1 MNRIFKSAAI
11 VAVLAAALTSCDDQG
26 VSPRQ
31 DAAGKAAA
39 IIDLGLPGGTDAVDA
54 FGNVTVSRNLTLTSG
69 NTYILHNYF
78 RVQDGFTITIQPG
91 VIVKGVKKGTNATND
106 LAPGTL
112 VIERGGKINAIGD
125 KTGAVDS
132 AIVFTSNAATPVS
145 GDWGGIVVLGKAP
158 VSVTGGVSTIEGL
171 PTPNNTGFYGGTVA
185 NDNSGVIKFVRIE
198 YAGDVIGTDN
208 ELNGLTLGGVGSGT
222 TLDHVQVSY
231 GFDDGFEFF
240 GGTVNAKHL
249 ISYYN
254 TDDDFDTDL
263 GFSGKIQFGIVVRN
277 PNIAVT
283 GGGSNGFESNGDNA
297 IGVTPYTNAVFAN
310 FTILGPIQPTSTTI
324 DSRFRSGVLI
334 RAASELNLFNS
345 IVTGYK
351 TNQLELATPAAFDS
365 DANNATDNLVSIEG
379 VTLVAPTFN
388 SLAGVGTNVSNF
400 TSAVAAY
407 DNRSLTASVQGTG
420 TIGTLLAQTGLSASA
435 WSTTSRSF
443 VATVEQPAVTGNNL
457 LSGLT
462 SVDFR
467 GAFGNSS
474 DANNANWFF
483 SAPWVAFN

>member
-26 VSPRQ
+26 VSPRK

-54 FGNVTVSRNLTLTSG
+54 FGNVTVSRNLTLLSG

-91 VIVKGVKKGTNATND
+91 VTIQGVKKGTNATTD

-112 VIERGGKINAIGD
+112 VIERGAKINAIGD

-132 AIVFTSNAATPVS
+132 AIVFTSNNTPKVS
-145 GDWGGIVVLGKAP
+145 GDWGGVVLLGKAP
-158 VSVTGGVSTIEGL
+158 VSVTGGVTTIEGL
-171 PTPNNTGFYGGTVA
+171 PTPNNTGFYGGTVS
-185 NDNSGVIKFVRIE
+185 NDNSGVLKYVRIE

-222 TLDHVQVSY
+222 TIDHVQVSY

-263 GFSGKIQFGIVVRN
+263 GYSGKVQFGIVVRN

-297 IGVTPYTNAVFAN
+297 IGVAPYTSAVFAN
-310 FTILGPIQPTSTTI
+310 FTILGPINPNATTI
-324 DSRFRSGVLI
+324 DSKFRSGVLI
-334 RAASELNLFNS
+334 RAGSELKLFNS
-345 IVTGYK
+345 IITGYK
-351 TNQLELATPAAFDS
+351 TAQLEVSPASNYPATAVVQG
-365 DANNATDNLVSIEG
+365 TTI
-379 VTLVAPTFN
+379 VAPQFN
-388 SLAGVGTNVSNF
+388 GLAGVTTNVTGFDGVTGNRERTATSDGTTGLSSLPVLTGLNANAWTTTARNF
-400 TSAVAAY
+400 
-407 DNRSLTASVQGTG
+407 TASV
-420 TIGTLLAQTGLSASA
+420 
-435 WSTTSRSF
+435 
-443 VATVEQPAVTGNNL
+443 EQAAVSHAL
-457 LSGLT
+457 LSGLVT
-462 SVDFR
+462 TDFR

-474 DANNANWFF
+474 DANNANW
-483 SAPWVAFN
+483 SITAPWVAFN

>member
-39 IIDLGLPGGTDAVDA
+39 TIELGLPGGTDAVDA
-54 FGNVTVSRNLTLTSG
+54 FGNVTVSRNLTLLSG

-78 RVQDGFTITIQPG
+78 RVQSGFKLTIQPG
-91 VIVKGVKKGTNATND
+91 VIIKGVKKGTSATND

-112 VIERGGKINAIGD
+112 VIERGADIDAIGD
-125 KTGAVDS
+125 KVAPVDS
-132 AIVFTSNAATPVS
+132 AIVFTSNATTPAP
-145 GDWGGIVVLGKAP
+145 GDWGGVVILGAAP
-158 VSVTGGVSTIEGL
+158 VSVSGGTTTIEGL
-171 PTPNNTGFYGGTVA
+171 PTPNNTGFYGGAVA
-185 NDNSGVIKFVRIE
+185 NDNSGTLKFVRIE
-198 YAGDVIGTDN
+198 YAGDIIGTDN

-222 TLDHVQVSY
+222 TIDHVQVSY
-231 GFDDGFEFF
+231 GLDDAFEFF

-263 GFSGKIQFGIVVRN
+263 GFSGKVQFGIVVRN

-283 GGGSNGFESNGDNA
+283 GGGSNGFESNGDSN
-297 IGVTPYTNAVFAN
+297 IGVAPYTNAVFAN
-310 FTILGPIQPTSTTI
+310 FTILGPIDPSSTTI

-334 RAASELNLFNS
+334 RVGSELKLFNS

-351 TNQLELATPAAFDS
+351 TNQLEVSPATTFPS
-365 DANNATDNLVSIEG
+365 PVVVKGTTI
-379 VTLVAPTFN
+379 VAPTFN
-388 SLAGVGTNVSNF
+388 SLAGVGTNLSNF
-400 TSAVAAY
+400 TAVAAD
-407 DNRSLTASVQGTG
+407 DNRSLVASVSGTS
-420 TIGTLLAQTGLSASA
+420 TSLNTLIRQTGLTANA

-443 VATVEQPAVTGNNL
+443 VATTEQAAVSDAL

-462 SVDFR
+462 TTDFR
-467 GAFGNSS
+467 GAFGNAS
-474 DANNANWFF
+474 DANNANWFI

>member
-171 PTPNNTGFYGGTVA
+171 PTPNNTGFYGGTAA

-222 TLDHVQVSY
+222 TLDHVQVSF

-240 GGTVNAKHL
+240 GGTVNGKHL
-249 ISYYN
+249 SSYYN

-263 GFSGKIQFGIVVRN
+263 GYSGKIQFGIVVRN

-379 VTLVAPTFN
+379 VTIVAPTFN

-400 TSAVAAY
+400 TTVASY
-407 DNRSLTASVQGTG
+407 DNRSLVASVSGTS
-420 TIGTLLAQTGLSASA
+420 TSFNTLVRQTGLSQNA
-435 WSTTSRSF
+435 WATTGRSF
-443 VATVEQPAVTGNNL
+443 VATTEQPAVTGNNL
-457 LSGLT
+457 LTGFT

-467 GAFGNSS
+467 GAFGDAS
-474 DANNANWFF
+474 DTNNANWFI

>member
-1 MNRIFKSAAI
+1 MNQIFKSAAI
-11 VAVLAAALTSCDDQG
+11 VAVLAAALTSCDDSG
-26 VSPRQ
+26 VSPRR

-39 IIDLGLPGGTDAVDA
+39 TIQLGLPGGTDAVDA

-69 NTYILHNYF
+69 NTYVLHNYF
-78 RVQDGFTITIQPG
+78 RIQDGFTITIEPG
-91 VIVKGVKKGTNATND
+91 VIVKGVKKGTSATND
-106 LAPGTL
+106 LAPATL
-112 VIERGGKINAIGD
+112 VIERGAKINAIGD
-125 KTGAVDS
+125 RTGAVDS
-132 AIVFTSNAATPVS
+132 AIVFTSNATTPVS
-145 GDWGGIVVLGKAP
+145 GDWGGVVILGKAP
-158 VSVTGGVSTIEGL
+158 VSVTGGVTTIEGL
-171 PTPNNTGFYGGTVA
+171 PTPNNTGFYGGTVS
-185 NDNSGVIKFVRIE
+185 NDNSGVLKYVRIE

-222 TLDHVQVSY
+222 TIDHVQVSY

-263 GFSGKIQFGIVVRN
+263 GYSGKVQFGIVIRN

-297 IGVTPYTNAVFAN
+297 IGVTPYTSAVFAN
-310 FTILGPIQPTSTTI
+310 FTILGPIQPNSATI

-334 RAASELNLFNS
+334 RAASELKLFNS

-351 TNQLELATPAAFDS
+351 TNQLELATPGAFP
-365 DANNATDNLVSIEG
+365 ATVVVQG
-379 VTLVAPTFN
+379 TTLVAPTFN
-388 SLAGVGTNVSNF
+388 GLAGVTTNVTNF
-400 TSAVAAY
+400 TATAAHSNSA
-407 DNRSLTASVQGTG
+407 
-420 TIGTLLAQTGLSASA
+420 LSASQTGTTNPLTLPGLTGLNANA
-435 WSTTSRSF
+435 WTTTARNF
-443 VATVEQPAVTGNNL
+443 TAAVEQPAVSHAL

-462 SVDFR
+462 TTDFR

-474 DANNANWFF
+474 DTNNANWFI

>member
-1 MNRIFKSAAI
+1 MNQIFKSAAI

-54 FGNVTVSRNLTLTSG
+54 FGNVTVSRNLTLKSG
-69 NTYILHNYF
+69 DTYILHNYF
-78 RVQDGFTITIQPG
+78 RIQDGFTITIEPG
-91 VIVKGVKKGTNATND
+91 VTIQGVKKGTSAND
-106 LAPGTL
+106 VAPGTL
-112 VIERGGKINAIGD
+112 VIERGAKINAIGD

-132 AIVFTSNAATPVS
+132 AIVFTSNSTPKVS
-145 GDWGGIVVLGKAP
+145 GDWGGVVILGKAP
-158 VSVTGGVSTIEGL
+158 VSVTGGVTTIEGL

-185 NDNSGVIKFVRIE
+185 NDNSGVLKFVRIE

-222 TLDHVQVSY
+222 TIDHVQVSY

-263 GFSGKIQFGIVVRN
+263 GYSGKVQFGIVVRN

-310 FTILGPIQPTSTTI
+310 FTILGPIQPTSTSI

-351 TNQLELATPAAFDS
+351 TNQLELATPTAFDA

-379 VTLVAPTFN
+379 VTIVAPTFAG
-388 SLAGVGTNVSNF
+388 LAGVGTNVSNF
-400 TSAVAAY
+400 TTVSSY
-407 DNRSLTASVQGTG
+407 DNRSLNASVGGTG
-420 TIGTLLAQTGLSASA
+420 TIGTLPAQTGLSAAA

-443 VATVEQPAVTGNNL
+443 VASTEQPAVTGNNL

-462 SVDFR
+462 SVNFR
-467 GAFGNSS
+467 GAFGDVNDS
-474 DANNANWFF
+474 NNASWFI